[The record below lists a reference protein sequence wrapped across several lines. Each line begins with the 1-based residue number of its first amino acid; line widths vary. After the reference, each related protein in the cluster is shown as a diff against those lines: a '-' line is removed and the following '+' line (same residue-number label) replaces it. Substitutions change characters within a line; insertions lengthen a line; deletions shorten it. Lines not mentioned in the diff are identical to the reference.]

1 MQGLFRMATEKQRKK
16 YLPNLTITVS
26 LTIALFIIGLCGLL
40 TVMGRK
46 LSEVV
51 KQNIEVQVYLNKD
64 LTAEQSEGIRNQ
76 ILAKPYV
83 AKKDGKSQVTFVS
96 KEEAA
101 DKFIKDTGENFKEFL
116 GENPLRD
123 GVFIK
128 IQEDY
133 FSESGLKQI
142 KQDLQKIPGV
152 FEATYVENFVDE
164 VNKNIAKIYLV
175 LSAFVVL
182 LLIIIV
188 VLVNN
193 TIKLALYSQRFT
205 IRSMQLVGATNGFIR
220 KPFLYRGLVQGLLSA
235 VFACGLLASIINLGF
250 KYVPETHL
258 LIGDWEKLGILAVVL
273 AVIGMFIGF
282 VSTLQS
288 VERYL
293 RSSVD
298 KLY

>member
-1 MQGLFRMATEKQRKK
+1 MATEKQRKK
-16 YLPNLTITVS
+16 YLPNLTVTVS
-26 LTIALFIIGLCGLL
+26 LTIALFLIGLCGLL

-64 LTAEQSEGIRNQ
+64 LTAEQSEKVRSQ
-76 ILAKPYV
+76 ILAKPYI
-83 AKKDGKSQVTFVS
+83 AQKEGKPQVTFVS

-128 IQEDY
+128 IQEDF
-133 FSESGLKQI
+133 FSENGLKQI
-142 KQDLQKIPGV
+142 KLDLQKIPGV
-152 FEATYVENFVDE
+152 FEATYVENFVDD
-164 VNKNIAKIYLV
+164 VNKNITKIYLV
-175 LSAFVVL
+175 LSVFVVL

-188 VLVNN
+188 VLINN

-220 KPFLYRGLVQGLLSA
+220 KPFLYRGLFQGLLSA
-235 VFACGLLASIINLGF
+235 VFACGLIAMIINLGF
-250 KYVPETHL
+250 EYLPETRL
-258 LIGDWEKLGILAVVL
+258 LVGDWEKLGILAL
-273 AVIGMFIGF
+273 ALALIGMFIGF

-288 VERYL
+288 VERHL

>member
-1 MQGLFRMATEKQRKK
+1 MATTQRRKK
-16 YLPNLTITVS
+16 YLPNLTVTVS
-26 LTIALFIIGLCGLL
+26 LTIALFLMGLCGLL

-64 LTAEQSEGIRNQ
+64 LTNDQAEQIRRT
-76 ILAKPYV
+76 IVAKPYV
-83 AKKDGKSQVTFVS
+83 ATREGKPQVTYVS

-101 DKFIKDTGENFKEFL
+101 EKFIKDTGENFKDFL

-133 FSESGLKQI
+133 FSEAGLKQI

-152 FEATYVENFVDE
+152 FEATYVENFVED
-164 VNKNIAKIYLV
+164 VNKNITKIYLV
-175 LSAFVVL
+175 LSVFVVL

-220 KPFLYRGLVQGLLSA
+220 KPFLYRGIVQGLLSA
-235 VFACGLLASIINLGF
+235 LFACGLLAVIVNLGF
-250 KYVPETHL
+250 KYIDGIYLLLGDWKKLATLAVSL
-258 LIGDWEKLGILAVVL
+258 AFIGMLIG
-273 AVIGMFIGF
+273 FI
-282 VSTLQS
+282 STFQS

-293 RSSVD
+293 RSSID
-298 KLY
+298 RLY